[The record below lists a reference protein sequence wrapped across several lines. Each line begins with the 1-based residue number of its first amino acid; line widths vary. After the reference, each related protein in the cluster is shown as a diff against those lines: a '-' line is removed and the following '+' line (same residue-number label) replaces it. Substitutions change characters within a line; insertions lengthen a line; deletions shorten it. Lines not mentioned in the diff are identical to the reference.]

1 MKFKL
6 RFVEGTFIGFLQGAT
21 GTHVFESD
29 SLTPEQ
35 VKVLIGTPTE
45 DDVINI
51 FNPRL
56 KEVREENIK
65 TQKLVDELVSSG
77 LFEEKDGAYYRVGNP
92 ISVPKMLLEKYK
104 DILFHGKHADYTLQ
118 TLDNFW
124 LKCSLNPNKEAR
136 ENTFWFLEKYGF
148 SIVNSGDILAY
159 RNVNIKQQ
167 GNKELH
173 DFVAK
178 SYTKVK
184 SVWKKSPKNY
194 YVYKANDGFV
204 VDKFNGNLTLGNLQ
218 DMYDNLSELCCTIY
232 TDAYTGRFNIQIGE
246 PVSMPRKDCDE
257 TQSSCSRGLHLAGA
271 SWLKQGYYGQEGLI
285 CLVNPANIVSVPT
298 VDNYG
303 KLRCSAYMPIGVAE
317 YNEEGNIIPI
327 DTASYEVE
335 YDQHFIEEL
344 NRLLQE
350 IDPSNQVVH
359 KLTFEE
365 LPNQVYT
372 SIDTYRGILKKKNIN
387 LYQSEFDFEDDDYEE
402 DWNDDYDDDYDD
414 EFEH

>member
-6 RFVEGTFIGFLQGAT
+6 RFVEGTFMGFLQGIT

-45 DDVINI
+45 DDIINI

-56 KEVREENIK
+56 KELREENIK
-65 TQKLVDELVSSG
+65 TQELVDVLLDSG

-92 ISVPKMLLEKYK
+92 ISVPRTLLQRYK
-104 DILFHGKHADYTLQ
+104 KAIESNNYDEFDA
-118 TLDNFW
+118 LDAFW

-136 ENTFWFLEKYGF
+136 ENTHWFLEKYGF

-159 RNVNIKQQ
+159 RNVNVKQQ

-184 SVWKKSPKNY
+184 TVWKKSPKNY
-194 YVYKANDGFV
+194 YVYETNGEFD
-204 VDKFNGNLTLGNLQ
+204 VDNLNGNTTLGNLQ
-218 DMYDNLSELCCTIY
+218 ELYDNLSELCCTIY
-232 TDAYTGRFNIQIGE
+232 TDQYTGKFNIQIGE
-246 PVSMPRKDCDE
+246 PVSMPREDCDE

-271 SWLKQGYYGQEGLI
+271 SWLKQGYFGQEGLI

-298 VDNYG
+298 VDDYG
-303 KLRCSAYMPIGVAE
+303 KLRCCSYMPIGVAE
-317 YNEEGNIIPI
+317 YDGEGNIIPI
-327 DTASYEVE
+327 DSSSYEVE

-372 SIDTYRGILKKKNIN
+372 SIDTYRGILEKKNIN
-387 LYQSEFDFEDDDYEE
+387 LYQSEFDFEEDDYDDYDDE
-402 DWNDDYDDDYDD
+402 DWDDDYDD
-414 EFEH
+414 EFGH